1 MNKLFPEI
9 EILLTHKERCS
20 LPLKIKR
27 IQRYTSF
34 PRYAIFLSSILAQK
48 IPWIEELAGYSTW
61 NHNRVHQN

>member
-34 PRYAIFLSSILAQK
+34 PRYAIILSDGLKYK
-48 IPWIEELAGYSTW
+48 IG
-61 NHNRVHQN
+61 